1 MPLAAADQYPIWAN
15 ALVFAAAA
23 FVVWLAGTRLA
34 RAVDEIASRT
44 GLGRAFAG
52 MLLLGGITA
61 LPELANCVASA
72 AIGNPTLAAN
82 NLLGSASINLLLLAL
97 VDAAVGRN
105 ALTSFVAGPAT
116 LMQSALSMIVLTLV
130 AAAAVSGDV
139 AFLGVGVWSVA
150 LCVVSLG
157 AFWLAARYE
166 RVAPWAPK
174 DAPQATSPAQR
185 EPPGERTFDAS
196 MKRLVAVTAAAAAA
210 ILVAG
215 YSLAQ
220 TGDAIARQTGLGSG
234 MVGFV
239 LLGVSTSLPEL
250 STITAALRMR
260 RHEMAIGEVLG
271 SNFINMALFLV
282 IDAVYSGGPV
292 VGELGRFETAS
303 ALLGVTLTGVF
314 LVGLLERRDPTVLRM
329 GYDSLAVIL
338 LFAGGVALLFA
349 IR

>member
-1 MPLAAADQYPIWAN
+1 MN

-23 FVVWLAGTRLA
+23 LVVWLAGTKLT
-34 RAVDEIASRT
+34 RAVDEIAGRT
-44 GLGRAFAG
+44 GLGSAFAG

-61 LPELANCVASA
+61 LPEVANCLTSA

-97 VDAAVGRN
+97 VDGVVGRS

-116 LMQSALSMIVLTLV
+116 LMQAVLSMIVLTMV
-130 AAAAVSGDV
+130 AAAIVVGEASVFGVGAWSLALCAVSI
-139 AFLGVGVWSVA
+139 
-150 LCVVSLG
+150 G

-166 RVAPWAPK
+166 RVAPWTPR
-174 DAPQATSPAQR
+174 DSPQARRSERRR
-185 EPPGERTFDAS
+185 EPFDDPASDAS
-196 MKRLVAVTAAAAAA
+196 MARLVMITAIAAAA

-220 TGDAIARQTGLGSG
+220 TGDALAKQTGLGSG

-239 LLGVSTSLPEL
+239 LLGASTSLPEL
-250 STITAALRMR
+250 STIAAALRMR

-271 SNFINMALFLV
+271 SNFINMSLFLV
-282 IDAVYSGGPV
+282 TDAVYAGGPV

-314 LVGLLERRDPTVLRM
+314 LVGLLERRDPAALRM

-338 LFAGGVALLFA
+338 LFAGGMALLFA
-349 IR
+349 VR

>member
-1 MPLAAADQYPIWAN
+1 MPLAAAGQYPIWAN
-15 ALVFAAAA
+15 AIIFAVAALA
-23 FVVWLAGTRLA
+23 VWLAGTKLT

-61 LPELANCVASA
+61 LPELANCVTSA

-97 VDAAVGRN
+97 IDAAIGRN

-116 LMQSALSMIVLTLV
+116 LMQAALSMLVLTIV
-130 AAAAVSGDV
+130 AAAVVSGDV
-139 AFLGVGVWSVA
+139 AFLGAGAWSVA
-150 LCVVSLG
+150 ICAASVG
-157 AFWLAARYE
+157 AFWMAARYE

-174 DAPQATSPAQR
+174 DAPQATRSAHR
-185 EPPGERTFDAS
+185 EPPGERASDGS
-196 MKRLVAVTAAAAAA
+196 MKRLVAVTAATAGA

-220 TGDAIARQTGLGSG
+220 TGDALAQQTGLGSG

-239 LLGVSTSLPEL
+239 LLGLSTSLPEL

-260 RHEMAIGEVLG
+260 RHELAIGEVLG
-271 SNFINMALFLV
+271 SNFINMALFLA
-282 IDAVYSGGPV
+282 IDAVYAGGPV
-292 VGELGRFETAS
+292 VSELGRFETAS
-303 ALLGVTLTGVF
+303 ALLGVALTGVF
-314 LVGLLERRDPTVLRM
+314 LVGLLERRDPVLGRM
-329 GYDSLAVIL
+329 GYDSLVVIL
-338 LFAGGVALLFA
+338 LFGGGVALLFA
-349 IR
+349 LR